1 MSQGGQQQKRNAN
14 FFSKPFSFSQNYL
27 SKIYSLYCWFTNVQV
42 FEVIKV
48 DLFETIDLGPKS
60 HLLKGWRRSSVGS
73 RSQAGEG
80 SVSLCGP
87 LLQGAS
93 CSLAW
98 NVLLHVVGWLL
109 TSSLSSGLCSGAVL
123 LRGLLHDCKQ
133 PSICLLFAQSTHP
146 LGDSSHAPVCL
157 FVVSLLPP
165 QQGLC
170 LVPSGTQ

>member
-1 MSQGGQQQKRNAN
+1 M
-14 FFSKPFSFSQNYL
+14 
-27 SKIYSLYCWFTNVQV
+27 
-42 FEVIKV
+42 

-133 PSICLLFAQSTHP
+133 PCICLLFAQSTHP

-157 FVVSLLPP
+157 WSLSSHHNRAFVWSPAARSELSKHSTVFPLHEHKGKTKRTFLF
-165 QQGLC
+165 
-170 LVPSGTQ
+170 